1 MKLPFDVL
9 MLIGFVVPGMVICLV
24 HGHLTRKPR

>member
-9 MLIGFVVPGMVICLV
+9 MLIGFVVPGVVLCLI
-24 HGHLTRKPR
+24 HHRLTRKPR